1 MRFTKI
7 PLIATL
13 MAVALSLLIVL
24 PALAQSNGYDDTRGK
39 LKSGDLTVDVLNGA
53 DDDNETPDV
62 DEGLAHSLFNR
73 TLYVSNDG
81 DAHNMVRI
89 TAATL
94 KTGTTA
100 LTSFPGADG
109 QIKNSNSDT
118 MLEDDNAQCAVA
130 TIQNNRSGKK
140 ITVGLE
146 STDPS
151 SVDDNMPDDDVAP
164 YMGSF
169 AVIDSGDPP
178 VDGQCVDFTSTGN
191 VNEAIGQIPAQH
203 GDTLT
208 VTVKGL
214 DGSVPLTVDGKGPEF
229 SDVSPEHNTY
239 TSSQTVKIRFVVTD
253 SDSGLAHDGELTPS
267 RDGDP
272 KLSNHDGDNTVAEP
286 LSVSGPTDD
295 DDKAKGASRDIDV
308 MFKNADMSE
317 LGSSGWQQRGGS
329 PGVSYFLDMAIAGV
343 DEGSPEW
350 YLSATDRAG
359 NTARTTSDPDE
370 KDKAYKI
377 NVDVSAPDFME
388 ARTGITYNASKKREE
403 ANPSYIAITFGDSGN
418 NSQTYDAIRSDSIDT
433 SKFRV
438 AGSEIVGAI
447 HLSDKSDCEDEDEPK
462 DIDENC
468 LESKDTPQSR
478 IYLELAEPLAPD
490 AKPRVEM
497 FGGAVLDLA
506 GNPSNQDEI
515 DAKDLIAPGLMVTLD
530 PASSSEERPVLKG
543 TGQLTVTITSNEE
556 LPRSPAVFF
565 AKIVNNPA
573 EGKGSTD
580 KKVDVVVG
588 SFKRATSRIS
598 AGPAANTWSR
608 TYTRSEIGSD
618 DGLYAVIVTAEDST
632 GNFGATEGWDRGRM
646 TSRPESNAAAD
657 LDDLAGLLVEID
669 KEIQKPGFSLSP
681 ETGTD
686 TKKTESANPFVTVDF
701 STVPGRDGEDK
712 EYATAKAFK
721 GDSHP
726 AVEITSA
733 TLGGNDVSDGI
744 TSVSNRKYTLSL
756 SDLAVDSYEL
766 KVTGQDDAG
775 NTVTASYK
783 FDVIARKPY
792 ELNLTPGWNLVSLP
806 GTPLDSSVGAVMGDS
821 MEASVVLAYQNGE
834 WLAATPDTGGTWRGN
849 LTDIMGGYGYWVQTT
864 AFESI
869 KALIPETDT
878 SSILPTARVIAG
890 WNLLG
895 VVDVQQVKAG
905 SAPGYVD
912 ADNPGKG
919 DADDYFNNISWKV
932 AYSFDTSDNAWSR
945 VIPDGDNSDA
955 IENGKGYWVW
965 SSSAGT
971 LVP

>member
-24 PALAQSNGYDDTRGK
+24 PALAQSYDDTRGT
-39 LKSGDLTVDVLNGA
+39 LRGGDGLTVDVLNNGE
-53 DDDNETPDV
+53 DIESTGEV
-62 DEGLAHSLFNR
+62 DESIAHSFFNR
-73 TLYVSNDG
+73 TLYVSNAE
-81 DAHNMVRI
+81 DAYHKVRI
-89 TAATL
+89 TAVGGAPEEASNALNDDGTMAHQNAGCVKATV
-94 KTGTTA
+94 T
-100 LTSFPGADG
+100 
-109 QIKNSNSDT
+109 N
-118 MLEDDNAQCAVA
+118 
-130 TIQNNRSGKK
+130 NNRSSSS
-140 ITVGLE
+140 ITVMLPL
-146 STDPS
+146 TDVDTTTNKATFMVIEPGNR
-151 SVDDNMPDDDVAP
+151 SVDGTCQAASNA
-164 YMGSF
+164 
-169 AVIDSGDPP
+169 GDPA
-178 VDGQCVDFTSTGN
+178 VLDDM
-191 VNEAIGQIPAQH
+191 GQIPASH

-208 VTVKGL
+208 ITVKGL
-214 DGSVPLTVDGKGPEF
+214 DGRVTLTVDGKGPEF

-239 TSSQTVKIRFVVTD
+239 SSSQTVKIRFVVTD
-253 SDSGLAHDGELTPS
+253 SDSGLAHDGELVS
-267 RDGDP
+267 SGDGDP
-272 KLSNHDGDNTVAEP
+272 KLANKDADNAVAEP
-286 LSVSGPTDD
+286 LSKVG
-295 DDKAKGASRDIDV
+295 GASRDIDV
-308 MFKNADMSE
+308 MFGTGDMSE

-343 DEGSPEW
+343 NQGPHSW
-350 YLSATDRAG
+350 HLKATDRAG
-359 NTARTTSDPDE
+359 NTARTTSDPD
-370 KDKAYKI
+370 KDDVPYKI
-377 NVDVSAPDFME
+377 NIDVSAPEFRD

-403 ANPSYIAITFGDSGN
+403 TNPSYIAITFESANGGL
-418 NSQTYDAIRSDSIDT
+418 DAIRGDSIDT

-438 AGSEIVGAI
+438 AGAEIVGAI
-447 HLSDKSDCEDEDEPK
+447 HLSDKPDCTEKDEDDNTVYKPSKEQSPK
-462 DIDENC
+462 DIDGKC
-468 LESKDTPQSR
+468 LEDMPQSR

-506 GNPSNQDEI
+506 GNPSNQHEI
-515 DAKDLIAPGLMVTLD
+515 DADDFIAPGIMVTLD
-530 PASSSEERPVLKG
+530 PASSSEERPALKG
-543 TGQLTVTITSNEE
+543 NSQLTVTVTSDEE
-556 LPRSPAVFF
+556 LQGPPSVFF
-565 AKIVNNPA
+565 ASLVDN
-573 EGKGSTD
+573 GSD
-580 KKVDVVVG
+580 AKEAKVKVD
-588 SFKRATSRIS
+588 SYRRAARVS
-598 AGPAANTWSR
+598 ASSAANTWSR
-608 TYTRSEIGSD
+608 TYTRSEVGGS
-618 DGLYAVIVTAEDST
+618 DGLYAIIVTAEDDN
-632 GNFGATEGWDRGRM
+632 GNVGATEGWTRGRTDVM
-646 TSRPESNAAAD
+646 PAADDDPTEVD
-657 LDDLAGLLVEID
+657 LDDIVGLLVEID
-669 KEIQKPGFSLSP
+669 RKIEKPGFSLSP

-701 STVPGRDGEDK
+701 ETVVGRQGEDK
-712 EYATAKAFK
+712 EYDTMKAFK
-721 GDSHP
+721 GDSHS

-733 TLGGNDVSDGI
+733 TLNGSDVSDGI

-792 ELNLTPGWNLVSLP
+792 ELGLTPGWNLVSLP

-821 MEASVVLAYQNGE
+821 MEASIVLAYQNDE
-834 WLAATPDTGGTWRGN
+834 WLTAVNDNGTWRGT

-895 VVDVQQVKAG
+895 VVDVQQGKAG
-905 SAPGYVD
+905 DAPS
-912 ADNPGKG
+912 NKG

-932 AYSFDTSDNAWSR
+932 AYSFNTSNNAWSR
-945 VIPDGDNSDA
+945 VIPKADNNSDA

>member
-24 PALAQSNGYDDTRGK
+24 PALAQSYDDTRGT
-39 LKSGDLTVDVLNGA
+39 LRGGDGLTVDVLNNGE
-53 DDDNETPDV
+53 DNELTDDV
-62 DEGLAHSLFNR
+62 DESIAHSFFNR
-73 TLYVSNDG
+73 TLYVSNVE
-81 DAHNMVRI
+81 DAYHKVRI
-89 TAATL
+89 TAVG
-94 KTGTTA
+94 GTPEEASNALNDDGTA
-100 LTSFPGADG
+100 H
-109 QIKNSNSDT
+109 Q
-118 MLEDDNAQCAVA
+118 NAGCVKAAV
-130 TIQNNRSGKK
+130 TNNNRSSSS
-140 ITVGLE
+140 ITVMLPL
-146 STDPS
+146 TDVDTTTNKATFMVIEPGNR
-151 SVDDNMPDDDVAP
+151 SVDGTCEAANSPGERAE
-164 YMGSF
+164 MGM
-169 AVIDSGDPP
+169 
-178 VDGQCVDFTSTGN
+178 T
-191 VNEAIGQIPAQH
+191 GQIPASH

-208 VTVKGL
+208 ITVKGL
-214 DGSVPLTVDGKGPEF
+214 DGRVTLTVDGKGPEF

-239 TSSQTVKIRFVVTD
+239 SSSQTVKIRFVVTD
-253 SDSGLAHDGELTPS
+253 SDSGLAHDGELVS
-267 RDGDP
+267 SGDGDP
-272 KLSNHDGDNTVAEP
+272 KLANKDADNAVAEP
-286 LSVSGPTDD
+286 LSEVG
-295 DDKAKGASRDIDV
+295 GASRDIDV
-308 MFKNADMSE
+308 MFGTGDMSE

-343 DEGSPEW
+343 NQGPHSW
-350 YLSATDRAG
+350 HLKATDRAG

-370 KDKAYKI
+370 DDVPYKI
-377 NVDVSAPDFME
+377 NIDVSAPEFRD

-403 ANPSYIAITFGDSGN
+403 TNPSYIAITFESANGGL
-418 NSQTYDAIRSDSIDT
+418 DAIRGDSIDT

-438 AGSEIVGAI
+438 AGAEIVGAI
-447 HLSDKSDCEDEDEPK
+447 HLSDKADCGNTDPK
-462 DIDENC
+462 DDNPLDIDGEC
-468 LESKDTPQSR
+468 LEDMPQSR
-478 IYLELAEPLAPD
+478 IYLELAEALAPD

-506 GNPSNQDEI
+506 GNPSNQHEI
-515 DAKDLIAPGLMVTLD
+515 DADDFIAPGIMVTLD
-530 PASSSEERPVLKG
+530 PASSSEERPALKG
-543 TGQLTVTITSNEE
+543 NSQLTVTVTSDEE
-556 LPRSPAVFF
+556 LQRPPSVFF
-565 AKIVNNPA
+565 ASLVDN
-573 EGKGSTD
+573 GSD
-580 KKVDVVVG
+580 AKEAKVKVD
-588 SFKRATSRIS
+588 SYRRAARVS
-598 AGPAANTWSR
+598 ASSAANTWSR
-608 TYTRSEIGSD
+608 TYTRSEVGGS
-618 DGLYAVIVTAEDST
+618 DGLYAIIVTAEDDN
-632 GNFGATEGWDRGRM
+632 GNVGATEGWTRGR
-646 TSRPESNAAAD
+646 TAAMPAENGKVD

-669 KEIQKPGFSLSP
+669 RNIEKPDFSLSP

-686 TKKTESANPFVTVDF
+686 TKKTESANPFITVDF
-701 STVPGRDGEDK
+701 KLENN
-712 EYATAKAFK
+712 EYNQKAVGAFK
-721 GDSHP
+721 PDSHS

-775 NTVTASYK
+775 NTVTASYE

-792 ELNLTPGWNLVSLP
+792 ELGLTPGWNLVSLP

-821 MEASVVLAYQNGE
+821 MEASIILAYQNDE
-834 WLAATPDTGGTWRGN
+834 WLTAVNDNGTWRGT

-895 VVDVQQVKAG
+895 VVDVQQGPAGKAPSSG
-905 SAPGYVD
+905 VSG
-912 ADNPGKG
+912 NKG

-955 IENGKGYWVW
+955 IVNGKGYWVW